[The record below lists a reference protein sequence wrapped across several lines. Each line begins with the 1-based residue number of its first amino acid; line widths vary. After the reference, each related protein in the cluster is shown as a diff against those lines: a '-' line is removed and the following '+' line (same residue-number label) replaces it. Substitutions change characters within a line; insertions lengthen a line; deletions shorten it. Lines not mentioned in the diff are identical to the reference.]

1 MHLWGRG
8 SAAQMVWLGNTSLGQ
23 LNPQPEREEQFG
35 LGRIPLHRPRPCRAV
50 AWLHLGAGQH
60 SPCLLHPT
68 GRGIVH
74 FSSSRASPR
83 ATAEPVVLST
93 GNIWGSARAAPSNV
107 SQMPELQRGMAKPR
121 EIAQPDCSRG
131 LVFCRN
137 SRVPDPLLKP
147 HTCLLSLFR
156 RSHAGEETRT
166 LRRLQ
171 NPCRN
176 AHVCAG

>member
-8 SAAQMVWLGNTSLGQ
+8 SAARMVWLGNTSLGQ

-35 LGRIPLHRPRPCRAV
+35 LGRILLHRPRVLQPCREV

-60 SPCLLHPT
+60 SPRPLHPT

-74 FSSSRASPR
+74 LGSSRASPG

-107 SQMPELQRGMAKPR
+107 SQMPELQRGMAKPS
-121 EIAQPDCSRG
+121 EIAQLDCSRG
-131 LVFCRN
+131 LVFCMN

-156 RSHAGEETRT
+156 RSHAGEETPT
-166 LRRLQ
+166 LRGDRHL
-171 NPCRN
+171 R
-176 AHVCAG
+176 